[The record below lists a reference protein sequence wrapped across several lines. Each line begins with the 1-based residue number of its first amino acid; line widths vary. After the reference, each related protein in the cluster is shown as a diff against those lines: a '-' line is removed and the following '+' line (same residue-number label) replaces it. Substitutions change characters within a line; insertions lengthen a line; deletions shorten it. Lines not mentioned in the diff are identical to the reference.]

1 MNAAYDPAR
10 WLTQPRA
17 DFTTKE
23 PLAEIGER
31 LAAQFAELSARPTRD
46 GCDHVLRSLTEA
58 STAVA
63 RMRTRLE
70 RDQVA

>member
-1 MNAAYDPAR
+1 MNAAFDPTR
-10 WLTQPRA
+10 WLTEPRA

-23 PLAEIGER
+23 PIAEIGER
-31 LAAQFAELSARPTRD
+31 LTAQFAELSARPSRD

-70 RDQVA
+70 REQAA